1 MTTRQGNV
9 IGLAVV
15 QLEAEIRRLRDV
27 LDRISTMHT
36 LTRFGPADS
45 TPEAQLAYQ
54 AGAHAAYVEVAAIA
68 GQALQEIS
76 A

>member
-1 MTTRQGNV
+1 MTRQGHT
-9 IGLAVV
+9 IIDAVA
-15 QLEAEIRRLRDV
+15 QLEAEILRVRGV
-27 LDRISTMHT
+27 LERISTMHT

-45 TPEAQLAYQ
+45 TAEAQLAYQ